1 MLRPTGYIDG
11 GIAPLEEIRVPVLDR
26 GFLYGDSVYEVFRTY
41 AGIPFLFAEHHAR
54 LQNSARLCKMQI
66 TQSKQ
71 EIMDA
76 IRKTIA
82 ASGAAYKAAGDDV
95 YVRYQITRG
104 EGPVDLFPHPDLRTR
119 LIIIVK
125 QVPQWPPEFYEHGV
139 TLAIP
144 TVRRN
149 SVGALD
155 PNIKGGNYL
164 NNILGLSEARALG
177 AEDCLLLD
185 ADGMVTECSNSN
197 IWFVLNGKL
206 ATPAGGNLSG
216 ITRHALVGELARAG
230 HQRSGTPPPRRRT
243 PVRHRM
249 LHHQRHPRSHAGRAP
264 SPAGRRHPRLP
275 PRRRRTHPPREAT
288 LFRHARPLHP
298 RAFRRSMVLMSRR
311 D

>member
-54 LQNSARLCKMQI
+54 LQNSARLCRMQI
-66 TQSKQ
+66 TQSEE

-76 IRKTIA
+76 IRKTVA
-82 ASGAAYKAAGDDV
+82 ASGAAYKAAGDDI

-125 QVPQWPPEFYEHGV
+125 QIPQWPPEFYEHGV

-149 SVGALD
+149 AVGALD

-164 NNILGLSEARALG
+164 NNILGLAEARALG
-177 AEDCLLLD
+177 VDDCLLLD
-185 ADGMVTECSNSN
+185 AAGMVTECSNSN

-206 ATPAGGNLSG
+206 ATPAAGNLSG
-216 ITRHALVGELARAG
+216 ITRRALVGELARAG
-230 HQRSGTPPPRRRT
+230 RNEVERPLRADELPTATECFITSATREVM
-243 PVRHRM
+243 PV
-249 LHHQRHPRSHAGRAP
+249 A
-264 SPAGRRHPRLP
+264 RL
-275 PRRRRTHPPREAT
+275 RLQDGAT
-288 LFRHARPLHP
+288 LEFPSGGGEHTRLARQLYSDMLARFTREHSGE
-298 RAFRRSMVLMSRR
+298 AWF
-311 D
+311 